1 MPVKMRRHYR
11 SYLGRVSRV
20 EIALVGDLKF
30 FPGTMPKRRS
40 GVDILLE
47 ERYHEKQTVLLTLN
61 RPEVLNAFNSDLGR
75 VLNATL
81 DHLRDDKTVRVLVI
95 TGKGRAFSTGGD
107 LKERNTMTPD
117 QWAAHHRLLEEVH
130 RKLRTFPKPY
140 LCAVNGMALGGGLEM
155 ALSADFCYAATD
167 ASFGFPEVGR
177 GIIPGV
183 GGTQT
188 VGRFVSRGR
197 ALELLLTGKPIS
209 AIEAYH
215 YGLVNK
221 VIDSVQLI
229 PEILKTADI
238 LAKNSPFAVQMA
250 KKAFRVGIDMPLEA
264 GVDMALEC
272 YNRTIVHPDRE
283 EGVRAF
289 NERRPPQFLDS

>member
-1 MPVKMRRHYR
+1 MN
-11 SYLGRVSRV
+11 
-20 EIALVGDLKF
+20 
-30 FPGTMPKRRS
+30 
-40 GVDILLE
+40 ILLE
-47 ERYHEKQTVLLTLN
+47 ERHHENQIVLLTLN
-61 RPEVLNAFNSDLGR
+61 RPEVLNAFNSALAR
-75 VLNATL
+75 VLNAAL
-81 DHLRDDKTVRVLVI
+81 DRIMEDTTVRVLVI

-107 LKERNTMTPD
+107 LKERNTMTAE

-140 LCAVNGMALGGGLEM
+140 LCAINGMALGGGLEM
-155 ALSADFCYAATD
+155 ALSADFCYAVDDATL
-167 ASFGFPEVGR
+167 GFPEVAR

-188 VGRFVSRGR
+188 VGRFTSRGR
-197 ALELLLTGKPIS
+197 ALEMLLTGQPIS
-209 AIEAYH
+209 APDAYR

-221 VIDSVQLI
+221 LTEASQLI
-229 PEILKTADI
+229 PEVLKTATV
-238 LAKNSPFAVQMA
+238 LTQNSPFAVQMA
-250 KKAFRVGIDMPLEA
+250 KKAFRVGSDMPLES

-272 YNRTIVHPDRE
+272 YNRTIAHPDRA